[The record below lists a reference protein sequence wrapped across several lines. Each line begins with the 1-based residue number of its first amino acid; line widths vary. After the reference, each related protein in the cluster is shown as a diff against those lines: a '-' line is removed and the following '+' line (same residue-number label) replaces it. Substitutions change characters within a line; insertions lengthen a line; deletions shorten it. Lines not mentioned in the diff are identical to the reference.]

1 MLQSVRVRYLE
12 DGQPVWTREYAFVAI
27 GIALPPGKK
36 IDGGIAGDAAW
47 NDFYTGEYWAPE
59 DFVGA
64 MGLLSLSIGGAPKGS
79 PMGPGQEIEGT
90 IIYGSGEHEPIQA
103 DIGGQ
108 IITTP
113 DAGVGG
119 FVGRLQM
126 LPGFGPAP
134 KPGHGVL
141 PPAPPYVQRPLVY
154 DQMTVQFATG
164 ESSLDEGDIIE
175 LAAFVGRWREVIDS
189 GRYKLQL
196 IGQASRTGSS
206 ELNQRLSVEREA
218 SVRAV
223 LADFIGAAW
232 DEAKVSGVAMG
243 EELARLDG
251 RAPQDN
257 SASDRVVEVSL
268 VGREERQVGGP

>member
-1 MLQSVRVRYLE
+1 
-12 DGQPVWTREYAFVAI
+12 
-27 GIALPPGKK
+27 
-36 IDGGIAGDAAW
+36 
-47 NDFYTGEYWAPE
+47 
-59 DFVGA
+59 
-64 MGLLSLSIGGAPKGS
+64 
-79 PMGPGQEIEGT
+79 
-90 IIYGSGEHEPIQA
+90 
-103 DIGGQ
+103 
-108 IITTP
+108 
-113 DAGVGG
+113 
-119 FVGRLQM
+119 
-126 LPGFGPAP
+126 
-134 KPGHGVL
+134 
-141 PPAPPYVQRPLVY
+141 
-154 DQMTVQFATG
+154 
-164 ESSLDEGDIIE
+164 
-175 LAAFVGRWREVIDS
+175 VIDS